1 MSKLYSDKLI
11 QDLLDDSVTI
21 TEFKSKLS
29 KLTEDD
35 YAVVD
40 TVKVEEDDTI
50 TIMFPESYI
59 DEIGSAVKYLQD
71 TYPNNPVIAIIDN
84 MDMLIQNAD
93 DALEMLDGMK
103 NKISILKDTPA
114 DKKII
119 VQSMRYLVIQLY
131 TSNVGRLSCRNC
143 HKLFGFSYCTQPV
156 RYINRD
162 ISKDGFEQVNLPVGD
177 IDLFC
182 SEQCMMEW
190 LFAQYEDLQ
199 N

>member
-93 DALEMLDGMK
+93 DALEMLDGMR
-103 NKISILKDTPA
+103 NKISILRDTPA

-119 VQSMRYLVIQLY
+119 V
-131 TSNVGRLSCRNC
+131 
-143 HKLFGFSYCTQPV
+143 
-156 RYINRD
+156 
-162 ISKDGFEQVNLPVGD
+162 
-177 IDLFC
+177 
-182 SEQCMMEW
+182 
-190 LFAQYEDLQ
+190 
-199 N
+199 

>member
-50 TIMFPESYI
+50 TIMFPESYLLDSG
-59 DEIGSAVKYLQD
+59 DEIRMMVQKLQS
-71 TYPNNPVIAIIDN
+71 TYPNNPVIAIVDS

-93 DALEMLDGMK
+93 DALEMLDGMR
-103 NKISILKDTPA
+103 NKISILRDTPA

-119 VQSMRYLVIQLY
+119 V
-131 TSNVGRLSCRNC
+131 
-143 HKLFGFSYCTQPV
+143 
-156 RYINRD
+156 
-162 ISKDGFEQVNLPVGD
+162 
-177 IDLFC
+177 
-182 SEQCMMEW
+182 
-190 LFAQYEDLQ
+190 
-199 N
+199 